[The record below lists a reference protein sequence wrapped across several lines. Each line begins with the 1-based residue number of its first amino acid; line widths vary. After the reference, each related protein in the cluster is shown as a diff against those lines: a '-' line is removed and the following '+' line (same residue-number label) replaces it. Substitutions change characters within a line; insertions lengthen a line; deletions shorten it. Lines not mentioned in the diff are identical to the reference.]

1 MACTWWRVYPYTF
14 VLMKSNDPRH
24 PAFSPCVYTESNGL
38 SQLYHTADNRIDLR
52 PICFNFLCICTSV
65 LYLGHYPE
73 DNTHK
78 LHGICDQ
85 GISFIKC
92 CVPHQNFNLFYLMFD
107 LGLSKTGA
115 NQNVLE
121 MVSISASTI
130 VQDTARSL
138 QCSPGISYLFRRGG
152 KGGSVPFGTLFV

>member
-1 MACTWWRVYPYTF
+1 MTLVILPFLPVFIQRAMTCPSYTTQ
-14 VLMKSNDPRH
+14 LT
-24 PAFSPCVYTESNGL
+24 TELILGQSAL
-38 SQLYHTADNRIDLR
+38 ISCA
-52 PICFNFLCICTSV
+52 SV
-65 LYLGHYPE
+65 PLFCLGHYPE

-138 QCSPGISYLFRRGG
+138 QSLQAFHICSEEAAKEALYHLALFLC
-152 KGGSVPFGTLFV
+152 K